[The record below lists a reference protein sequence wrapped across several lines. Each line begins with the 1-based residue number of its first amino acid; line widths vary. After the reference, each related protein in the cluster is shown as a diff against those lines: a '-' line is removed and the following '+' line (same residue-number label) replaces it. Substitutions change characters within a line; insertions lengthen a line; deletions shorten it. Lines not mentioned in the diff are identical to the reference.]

1 MGTIRGNG
9 NQKENKSMADIWMGV
24 YLMVSLTVVALSI
37 YREIND
43 EEED

>member
-1 MGTIRGNG
+1 
-9 NQKENKSMADIWMGV
+9 MADIWMGV

-43 EEED
+43 EEE